1 MKQIRKIFLIALS
14 IIFLL
19 SIFSNVK
26 AAGSY
31 SASVGASS
39 LTVGKTTTLTI
50 KTSNAEGRFSI
61 TSSNS
66 SVVSV
71 DKSSIWV
78 SSSEGITLTAKGA
91 GSATIT
97 IKPESVSDTDLNLI
111 TNKKTISITVKDN
124 TTNNNTNNNTNNTT
138 KSGDATLKSITIG
151 SKKYS
156 GKSLKNTIS
165 YTANAD
171 VASIK
176 INAEKNNSKATISG
190 TGTKS
195 LKEGETNKFIIT
207 VTAENGTK
215 KNYTLNIIRLA
226 KENNE
231 PNIIDEKASQEESKQ
246 EELKLTSIVI
256 KDVELNTTFS
266 SDVYNYIANV
276 KNMTQLEIDA
286 LANLEGAEIKIEGAE
301 ELKEGDNKIKVIAIL
316 GDKKVEYTIDV
327 YNQITNEETGI
338 IEDNNNID
346 EDKNK
351 TSFVGSVIN
360 IVKDNLITT
369 ILGAII
375 VLLLILTLS
384 FAIKLHSYSKKI
396 KALMQ
401 QTEIKNVETNNNID
415 ENEEPELK
423 EVVKKSKG
431 GKHF

>member
-14 IIFLL
+14 TIVLL

-39 LTVGKTTTLTI
+39 LTIGKTTTLTI

-124 TTNNNTNNNTNNTT
+124 ATNNNTNNTT

-156 GKSLKNTIS
+156 GKSLKDTIS

-231 PNIIDEKASQEESKQ
+231 PNIIDERTNQEETKQ

-286 LANLEGAEIKIEGAE
+286 SANLEGAEIKIEGAE

-346 EDKNK
+346 KDKNK
-351 TSFVGSVIN
+351 TSFVGSIIN
-360 IVKDNLITT
+360 IVKDNLVTT
-369 ILGAII
+369 VLGAII
-375 VLLLILTLS
+375 ALLLILTLS

-401 QTEIKNVETNNNID
+401 QTEIKNVEINNNID

-423 EVVKKSKG
+423 EAVKRSKA

>member
-14 IIFLL
+14 TIVLL

-39 LTVGKTTTLTI
+39 LTIGKTTTLTI

-286 LANLEGAEIKIEGAE
+286 SANLEGAEIKIEGAE
-301 ELKEGDNKIKVIAIL
+301 KLKEGDNKIKVIAIL

-415 ENEEPELK
+415 ENEKPELK

>member
-14 IIFLL
+14 TIVLL

-26 AAGSY
+26 AAGTY

-39 LTVGKTTTLTI
+39 LTIGKTTTLTI

-111 TNKKTISITVKDN
+111 TNKKTISITVRDN
-124 TTNNNTNNNTNNTT
+124 TTNNNTNNTT

-286 LANLEGAEIKIEGAE
+286 SANLEGAEIKIEGAE

-351 TSFVGSVIN
+351 TNFVGSVIN
-360 IVKDNLITT
+360 IVKDNLVTT
-369 ILGAII
+369 VLGAII
-375 VLLLILTLS
+375 ALLLILTLS

-401 QTEIKNVETNNNID
+401 QTEVKNVEINNNID

-423 EVVKKSKG
+423 EAVKRSKA

>member
-14 IIFLL
+14 TIVLL

-26 AAGSY
+26 AAGTY

-39 LTVGKTTTLTI
+39 LTIGKTTTLTI

-124 TTNNNTNNNTNNTT
+124 TTNNNTNNTT

-286 LANLEGAEIKIEGAE
+286 SANLEGAEIKIEGAE

-351 TSFVGSVIN
+351 TNFVGSVIN
-360 IVKDNLITT
+360 IVKDNLVTT
-369 ILGAII
+369 VLGAII
-375 VLLLILTLS
+375 ALLLILTLS

-401 QTEIKNVETNNNID
+401 QTEVKNVEINNNID

-423 EVVKKSKG
+423 EAVKRSKA

>member
-14 IIFLL
+14 TIVLL

-39 LTVGKTTTLTI
+39 LTIGKTTTLTI

-124 TTNNNTNNNTNNTT
+124 ATDNNTNNHTNNTT

-156 GKSLKNTIS
+156 GKSLKDTIS

-231 PNIIDEKASQEESKQ
+231 PNIIDEKANQEEPKQ

-286 LANLEGAEIKIEGAE
+286 SANLEGAEIKIEGAE

-351 TSFVGSVIN
+351 TSFVGSIIN
-360 IVKDNLITT
+360 IVKDNLVTT
-369 ILGAII
+369 VLGAII
-375 VLLLILTLS
+375 ALLLILTLS
-384 FAIKLHSYSKKI
+384 FAIKLHLYSKKI

-401 QTEIKNVETNNNID
+401 QTEIKNVEINNNID

-423 EVVKKSKG
+423 EAVKKSKA

>member
-1 MKQIRKIFLIALS
+1 MKKIKKIFLIALS
-14 IIFLL
+14 TIVLL

-39 LTVGKTTTLTI
+39 LTIGKTTTLTI

-286 LANLEGAEIKIEGAE
+286 SANLEGAEIKIEGAE

-316 GDKKVEYTIDV
+316 GDKKVEYIIDV

-360 IVKDNLITT
+360 IVKDNLVTT
-369 ILGAII
+369 VLGAII
-375 VLLLILTLS
+375 ALLLILTLS

-401 QTEIKNVETNNNID
+401 QTEVKNVEINNNID

-423 EVVKKSKG
+423 EAVKRSKA

>member
-14 IIFLL
+14 TIVLL

-39 LTVGKTTTLTI
+39 LTIGKTTTLTI

-124 TTNNNTNNNTNNTT
+124 TTNNNTNNTT

-286 LANLEGAEIKIEGAE
+286 SANLEGAEIKIEGAE

-351 TSFVGSVIN
+351 TNFVGSVIN
-360 IVKDNLITT
+360 IVKDNLVTT
-369 ILGAII
+369 VLGAII
-375 VLLLILTLS
+375 ALLLILTLS

-401 QTEIKNVETNNNID
+401 QTEIKNVEINNNID

-423 EVVKKSKG
+423 EAVKRSKA

>member
-1 MKQIRKIFLIALS
+1 MKQIKKIFLIALS
-14 IIFLL
+14 TIVLL

-39 LTVGKTTTLTI
+39 LTIGKTTTLTI

-124 TTNNNTNNNTNNTT
+124 TTNNNTNNTT

-286 LANLEGAEIKIEGAE
+286 SANLEGAEIKIEGAE

-351 TSFVGSVIN
+351 TNFVGSVIN
-360 IVKDNLITT
+360 IVKDNLVTT
-369 ILGAII
+369 VLGAII
-375 VLLLILTLS
+375 ALLLILTLS

-401 QTEIKNVETNNNID
+401 QTEIKNVEINNNID

-423 EVVKKSKG
+423 EAVKRSKA

>member
-14 IIFLL
+14 TIVLL

-39 LTVGKTTTLTI
+39 LTIGKTTTLTI

-124 TTNNNTNNNTNNTT
+124 TTNNNTNNTT

-156 GKSLKNTIS
+156 VKSLKNTIS

-286 LANLEGAEIKIEGAE
+286 SANLEGAEIKIEGAE

-351 TSFVGSVIN
+351 TNFVGSVIN
-360 IVKDNLITT
+360 IVKDNLVTT
-369 ILGAII
+369 VLGAII
-375 VLLLILTLS
+375 ALLLILTLS

-401 QTEIKNVETNNNID
+401 QTEIKNVEINNNID

-423 EVVKKSKG
+423 EAVKRSKA

>member
-14 IIFLL
+14 TIVLL

-39 LTVGKTTTLTI
+39 LTIGKTTTLTI

-111 TNKKTISITVKDN
+111 TNQKTISITVKDN

-190 TGTKS
+190 IGTKS

-231 PNIIDEKASQEESKQ
+231 PNIIDEKASQEEPKQ

-286 LANLEGAEIKIEGAE
+286 SANLEGAEIKIEGAE

-351 TSFVGSVIN
+351 TNFVGSVIN
-360 IVKDNLITT
+360 IVKDNLVTT
-369 ILGAII
+369 VLGAII
-375 VLLLILTLS
+375 ALLLILTLS

-401 QTEIKNVETNNNID
+401 QTEIKNVETNNNMD

-423 EVVKKSKG
+423 EVVKKSKA